1 MVSQSSSVGYTIMG
15 KTADLTVVQKTTI
28 DTLHKEGKT
37 QKVIAKEAG
46 CSQSSVSKHI
56 NREAK
61 GRKRCGRKK
70 CTSNRDNRTLERI
83 VKQNPFKNVGE
94 IHKEWTA
101 AGVSASRTTT
111 HRRMQD
117 MGSCKPLLNNRQRQ
131 KRLAWAKDKKDWTAA
146 EWSKV
151 MFSDESKFCI
161 SFGNQGPRV
170 WRKRGEAQNP
180 RCLRSSVKFPQSV
193 MVWGAMSSAGVGPL
207 CFLRSKVNTAV
218 YQEVF
223 RALHAS
229 CCWPLYG
236 DADFI
241 FQQDLAPA
249 HSAKATSTWFK
260 DHGIPVLNW
269 PANSPDLNPI
279 ENLWGIVKR
288 KMRYARPNNAEEL
301 KATIRATWAL
311 ITRAVAITAIS
322 QYRAFESITA
332 EECNNRSNRDIS
344 FFFFFFLRLCPSR
357 FILSAYVL
365 NISNDNNVYHAD
377 LYRGSVNL
385 HLTSLNRQRMR
396 EIDWARVITWVCP
409 SGGVYLWKQVVM
421 SKESEICLNNDAL
434 LVSWAFKGGA
444 QS

>member
-1 MVSQSSSVGYTIMG
+1 M
-15 KTADLTVVQKTTI
+15 
-28 DTLHKEGKT
+28 
-37 QKVIAKEAG
+37 
-46 CSQSSVSKHI
+46 SKHI
-56 NREAK
+56 NRKAK
-61 GRKRCGRKK
+61 GRKNVVEKK

-83 VKQNPFKNVGE
+83 VKQNPFK
-94 IHKEWTA
+94 KC
-101 AGVSASRTTT
+101 ASRTTT

-117 MGSCKPLLNNRQRQ
+117 MGFSCRIPCVKPLLNNRQRQ

-218 YQEVF
+218 YQEVLEHF
-223 RALHAS
+223 MLPAADQ
-229 CCWPLYG
+229 LYG

-288 KMRYARPNNAEEL
+288 KMRYARPNNEEL
-301 KATIRATWAL
+301 KATIRA
-311 ITRAVAITAIS
+311 
-322 QYRAFESITA
+322 
-332 EECNNRSNRDIS
+332 
-344 FFFFFFLRLCPSR
+344 PG
-357 FILSAYVL
+357 LS
-365 NISNDNNVYHAD
+365 
-377 LYRGSVNL
+377 
-385 HLTSLNRQRMR
+385 
-396 EIDWARVITWVCP
+396 
-409 SGGVYLWKQVVM
+409 
-421 SKESEICLNNDAL
+421 
-434 LVSWAFKGGA
+434 
-444 QS
+444 

>member
-117 MGSCKPLLNNRQRQ
+117 MGFSCRIPCVKPLLNNRQRQ

-151 MFSDESKFCI
+151 MFSDESKLCKVIVLWKSGSQSLEEERRGTESTLLEVQCKVSTVSDGLGCHVICWCWSTVF
-161 SFGNQGPRV
+161 SEVQGQHSRIP
-170 WRKRGEAQNP
+170 G
-180 RCLRSSVKFPQSV
+180 S
-193 MVWGAMSSAGVGPL
+193 
-207 CFLRSKVNTAV
+207 
-218 YQEVF
+218 F

-229 CCWPLYG
+229 CCWP
-236 DADFI
+236 
-241 FQQDLAPA
+241 
-249 HSAKATSTWFK
+249 T
-260 DHGIPVLNW
+260 
-269 PANSPDLNPI
+269 
-279 ENLWGIVKR
+279 LWR
-288 KMRYARPNNAEEL
+288 
-301 KATIRATWAL
+301 
-311 ITRAVAITAIS
+311 
-322 QYRAFESITA
+322 
-332 EECNNRSNRDIS
+332 C
-344 FFFFFFLRLCPSR
+344 R
-357 FILSAYVL
+357 FHFPTGL
-365 NISNDNNVYHAD
+365 
-377 LYRGSVNL
+377 G
-385 HLTSLNRQRMR
+385 TC
-396 EIDWARVITWVCP
+396 T
-409 SGGVYLWKQVVM
+409 
-421 SKESEICLNNDAL
+421 
-434 LVSWAFKGGA
+434 
-444 QS
+444 

>member
-1 MVSQSSSVGYTIMG
+1 MG
-15 KTADLTVVQKTTI
+15 KTADLTVVQKMTI

-101 AGVSASRTTT
+101 AGVSASRTTM

-117 MGSCKPLLNNRQRQ
+117 MGFSCRIPCVKPFLNNRQHQ

-207 CFLRSKVNTAV
+207 CFLRSKV
-218 YQEVF
+218 
-223 RALHAS
+223 LIS
-229 CCWPLYG
+229 
-236 DADFI
+236 
-241 FQQDLAPA
+241 QQDLAPA

-311 ITRAVAITAIS
+311 ITPEQCHRLIDSMPRSIAAVIQA
-322 QYRAFESITA
+322 
-332 EECNNRSNRDIS
+332 
-344 FFFFFFLRLCPSR
+344 
-357 FILSAYVL
+357 
-365 NISNDNNVYHAD
+365 
-377 LYRGSVNL
+377 
-385 HLTSLNRQRMR
+385 
-396 EIDWARVITWVCP
+396 
-409 SGGVYLWKQVVM
+409 
-421 SKESEICLNNDAL
+421 
-434 LVSWAFKGGA
+434 KGA
-444 QS
+444 PTKY